1 MSSSSRSLAAAVL
14 FLSACTTKP
23 VRLNDRVV
31 FVRFEYLG
39 SEPALSWVGSALSG
53 IASVQTGSLSAPNI
67 REAQAANVPQ
77 VIEGVVTGRPGA
89 FRVSAVVR
97 NEQSQQTVRAI
108 EVQGATPIEAATA
121 LALQITPQPKPFG
134 TTNNDAI
141 REYFSGRADSAL
153 TIDPN
158 FGAAHV
164 ARIEAL
170 LRSGR
175 KDELPQAL
183 AAARA
188 AKLSDLDQARVQAL
202 VAETP
207 RNRSDALLALA
218 RASRY
223 DVQLWGSAANAA
235 LGSKDHKGAIEAFR
249 KALELDPTNIVF
261 WNTLAYAQTFAGDL
275 DAARRSIEEYRR
287 LQPSEANPLDSLGEM
302 NFYEGKFADAEKSFL
317 QAHALNNAS
326 LGGGELY
333 RAALCRYL
341 LGDRAKADGLV
352 GQYLELRQKYKDA
365 LVPVREA
372 IWLYTTGR
380 SQEAKQKIGT
390 IDSPVAKTQLAIWEI
405 AEGKRPVSV
414 LGDRPELQ
422 GWKLLMGRR
431 YPEAVEYWK
440 RIYDSNSLVNGN
452 EARVLLAWSLSAANR
467 ADESAFYLQKWP
479 LPPVGPEPGFSSLW
493 PAKAIELKAGRR

>member
-1 MSSSSRSLAAAVL
+1 M
-14 FLSACTTKP
+14 
-23 VRLNDRVV
+23 
-31 FVRFEYLG
+31 
-39 SEPALSWVGSALSG
+39 
-53 IASVQTGSLSAPNI
+53 
-67 REAQAANVPQ
+67 PQ

-97 NEQSQQTVRAI
+97 DEQSQQTVRAI

-223 DVQLWGSAANAA
+223 DVQLWGSAADAA

-249 KALELDPTNIVF
+249 KALELDPDKHRV
-261 WNTLAYAQTFAGDL
+261 LEYARLRSDVCGRSGC
-275 DAARRSIEEYRR
+275 RRREVSREYRR
-287 LQPSEANPLDSLGEM
+287 LQPTEANPFDSLGE
-302 NFYEGKFADAEKSFL
+302 
-317 QAHALNNAS
+317 
-326 LGGGELY
+326 
-333 RAALCRYL
+333 
-341 LGDRAKADGLV
+341 
-352 GQYLELRQKYKDA
+352 
-365 LVPVREA
+365 
-372 IWLYTTGR
+372 I
-380 SQEAKQKIGT
+380 
-390 IDSPVAKTQLAIWEI
+390 
-405 AEGKRPVSV
+405 
-414 LGDRPELQ
+414 
-422 GWKLLMGRR
+422 
-431 YPEAVEYWK
+431 
-440 RIYDSNSLVNGN
+440 
-452 EARVLLAWSLSAANR
+452 
-467 ADESAFYLQKWP
+467 
-479 LPPVGPEPGFSSLW
+479 
-493 PAKAIELKAGRR
+493 